1 MGDFV
6 RYFIEG
12 MAKEAIDSTCAA
24 MVNILKYVQGVHRVG
39 EAVSIKP
46 RYLTFFS
53 DRLKTKGM
61 CDEAVRVDPW
71 SLGDDPDHF
80 KTQKMCKKVD
90 DENPRVL
97 KYVPEQFKPQ
107 DCVTRQ

>member
-53 DRLKTKGM
+53 DRLKTKGT

-71 SLGDDPDHF
+71 SFGDDPDHF